1 MSNSFVLK
9 YFDFSQALEFLKDGL
24 SVTNTNY
31 NPNFR
36 LKLEDNKLI
45 LTNAAKS
52 YKDANGEIVY
62 TTVNNHLAVYV
73 ELDSIDTDDL
83 LNEKW
88 YIYETD

>member
-1 MSNSFVLK
+1 MNDSTIK
-9 YFDFSQALEFLKDGL
+9 YFDFSQALKYLKDGL
-24 SVTNTNY
+24 EVTNTNY
-31 NPNFR
+31 NPYFR
-36 LKLEDNKLI
+36 IKLEDNKLI

-52 YKDANGEIVY
+52 YKDTNGEIVY
-62 TTVNNHLAVYV
+62 TTVDNHLAVYV